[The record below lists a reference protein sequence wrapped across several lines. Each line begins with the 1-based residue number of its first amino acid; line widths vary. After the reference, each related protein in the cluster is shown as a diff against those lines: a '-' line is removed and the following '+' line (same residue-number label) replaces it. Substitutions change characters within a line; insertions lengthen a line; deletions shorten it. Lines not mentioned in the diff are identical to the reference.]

1 MPAWTKQS
9 RSEKTGLVNQFLLW
23 LLITLSGQ
31 SGRTESYKQGWEISF
46 RRVCQ
51 GGRVGK
57 KMVPIDASYCF
68 HSNQHYGLKWVSQ
81 ESGPKKDPIQ

>member
-9 RSEKTGLVNQFLLW
+9 WSEKTGLVNQFLLW

-31 SGRTESYKQGWEISF
+31 SGRTESYKQGREISF

-51 GGRVGK
+51 GGSIGK
-57 KMVPIDASYCF
+57 KMASIDAPYCF
-68 HSNQHYGLKWVSQ
+68 YGNQHYGLKWISQ
-81 ESGPKKDPIQ
+81 ESGPKKNPL